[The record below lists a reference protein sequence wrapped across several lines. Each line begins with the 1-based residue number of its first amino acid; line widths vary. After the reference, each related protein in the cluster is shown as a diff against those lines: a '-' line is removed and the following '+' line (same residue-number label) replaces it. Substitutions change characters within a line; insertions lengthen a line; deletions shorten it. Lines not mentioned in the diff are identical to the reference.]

1 MASEASDG
9 PAAVS
14 RLAAL
19 LTAAAGT
26 APTPREIAEVLWLA
40 GQSETAQEAG
50 PTPPDPPRQAAGPV
64 PHAPDGQTPGLPSPA
79 VRQAPPDP
87 RVPLHL
93 PAPDAQPD
101 AAVAPGP
108 DPGTRPPAGGPSLL
122 APAPPMLH
130 RPLALQR
137 ALRPLKRRV
146 PEPRT
151 RVLDERA
158 TADRIARLGA
168 HPDVWL
174 PVLRPAHDRWLRL
187 NLVHDTGPT
196 MPLWR
201 PLVRELHTVL
211 AQSGVFRTVTL
222 HPVGPDGR
230 ARHVP
235 VPADGRTVTLVLSDC
250 MGPQWR
256 PGAAGTRWYATL
268 RHWAAHVPLAV
279 VQPLPEHLWHTTA
292 LPAEPG
298 LLSARA
304 AAAPTATLT
313 FTPYDPDP
321 DPDPGP
327 DAEDDP
333 GSAARPPGSL
343 PLPVLEPGA
352 PWLANWAS
360 LLAGPGGT
368 RLPGAAARLA
378 PAPPEPA
385 APAGGVGPSSPQ
397 DLVLRFRA
405 TASPEAFR
413 LAGHLALAVPS
424 VPVMRLVQRTVERD
438 PRPQHL
444 AEVVLSGMLT
454 ATPGSP
460 GHYAFRPGVRD
471 VLLRT
476 LPRTV
481 RARTRAFLAQVGGL
495 IDERA
500 GLAAGEFRTRTS
512 TADTPAPA
520 DTPDAPPGEPFAT
533 VTEET
538 VRRLGGTDG
547 AGSETGTEAE
557 AGTDRHATGTD
568 HETGTGAET
577 GTAPLDDPATDAPR
591 PIGDTPEAADA
602 SEAADAPTTL
612 IAGRYRLQGPRGH
625 GRRVREAVDT
635 RTGERVVVHLYPPQP
650 TGADRF
656 LREARILA
664 GIDSPHLI
672 RVLDH
677 GLHDPHPGSP
687 GPATPYLV
695 ARFEHGVTVAELVAG
710 SGPGVSL
717 PVFARLVCDGTA
729 GLAALHAHGLVRGQP
744 GWDGLLLRPDGTL
757 LLSRYALGEQSEG
770 RDARGDREAFERWL
784 GELAALVPDVP
795 PGLRPLL
802 DEIRRGHVPPAARD
816 RLAAVRD
823 SAGLRVRLFGRPRLD
838 RGDRSLE
845 LPGPEAQ
852 ALLCMLVLAHG
863 DRLTV
868 AQLAEGLWD
877 GPAPDGSDGSDASE
891 GSEGPDSPER
901 RVDAS
906 ARELARV
913 LGPGTVAATRD
924 GYALHLAGAS
934 VDMFAAEA
942 ELGQAAHGHSARPA
956 HPLSDEEVAGFFAE
970 EPLRGVPGPA
980 AAAARARLRGVL
992 RQLDVL
998 HGARTLHFTAGA
1010 GLTGRPETRIT
1021 LEYAVH
1027 QVLSRG
1033 GLGPGQYAVDVRADG
1048 YTVRADPGTALLPV
1062 LMAVLRWLPDHWA
1075 TLRQAP
1081 PLRVAF
1087 GRPRPAVDGT
1097 GPVVVVVP
1105 PALYDEFTASSA
1117 AAGPHRFHPLYE
1129 GPSPAAWYWPGAER
1143 RDLVSG
1149 PHVTPDLGRLGVPA
1163 PGRAAVVHTRPGG
1176 PPALLDPAAPYGG
1189 GPPLPVTYYEVD
1201 LTPQRAARRLTLP
1214 SSGKGGFTA
1223 AVELSWRVSDPVA
1236 FVRGDTADVAERLFA
1251 HLAERAPGITRRHA
1265 PRRAVGAQRALVA
1278 ELGDWPVPGLAVN
1291 CAVTLAPEYA
1301 PPPEVPGPAPAP
1313 RTPGDLFAGVRTVLF
1328 GFDGPLVRLFTAP
1341 RAREAALELLALAVE
1356 HRDPEDAL
1364 TGRPL
1369 AVTAARESLVHP
1381 LDVLRVFARDP
1392 VGPLLRRRLDELE
1405 LRAVTDAP
1413 TTHRSVV
1420 LVRTLYA
1427 AGLRVGVVT
1436 DVCAAAVAAHQERHR
1451 LPLTGWHGRGE
1462 DLTRLMPHP
1471 DALARALTGQ
1481 DAPALLVGSTPAEL
1495 GAAQRLGIR
1504 FVGLARNQT
1513 VEQSLRAAGCAHTVP
1528 SLTPLLEAAQAL

>member
-1 MASEASDG
+1 MASEGSDE
-9 PAAVS
+9 PAAVA

-40 GQSETAQEAG
+40 GRSAEEEGA
-50 PTPPDPPRQAAGPV
+50 PPHPGPPRQAAEPV
-64 PHAPDGQTPGLPSPA
+64 PYVPDGPAPGLPPPA
-79 VRQAPPDP
+79 VRQAPPAP
-87 RVPLHL
+87 RIPLHL
-93 PAPDAQPD
+93 PAPDARPD
-101 AAVAPGP
+101 TGRGP
-108 DPGTRPPAGGPSLL
+108 ATRPAAGGPSLL

-130 RPLALQR
+130 HPLALQR

-146 PEPRT
+146 PAART
-151 RVLDERA
+151 RELDERA

-174 PVLRPAHDRWLRL
+174 PVLRPAHERWLRL

-196 MPLWR
+196 MPVWR

-222 HPVGPDGR
+222 HPAGPDGR
-230 ARHVP
+230 APHVP
-235 VPADGRTVTLVLSDC
+235 VPADGRTVTLVVSDC
-250 MGPQWR
+250 TGPQWR
-256 PGAAGTRWYATL
+256 PGEAGARWYATL

-279 VQPLPEHLWHTTA
+279 VQPLPEHLWATTA

-304 AAAPTATLT
+304 AAAPTATLA
-313 FTPYDPDP
+313 FTPYDP
-321 DPDPGP
+321 G
-327 DAEDDP
+327 AHDDGP
-333 GSAARPPGSL
+333 GSTPRPPGSL
-343 PLPVLEPGA
+343 ALPVLEPGA

-360 LLAGPGGT
+360 LLADPGGA
-368 RLPGAAARLA
+368 RLPGAVAWLA

-385 APAGGVGPSSPQ
+385 APAGGPGPSSPQ
-397 DLVLRFRA
+397 DLVLHFRA

-424 VPVMRLVQRTVERD
+424 VPVMRLVQRAVERD

-460 GHYAFRPGVRD
+460 GHYAFRPGVRE

-481 RARTRAFLAQVGGL
+481 RARTRAFLARVGGL

-500 GLAAGEFRTRTS
+500 GLAAGEFRTRTT

-520 DTPDAPPGEPFAT
+520 DTTATPPPGEPFAT

-547 AGSETGTEAE
+547 SG
-557 AGTDRHATGTD
+557 AGTDAEVKTATGA
-568 HETGTGAET
+568 G
-577 GTAPLDDPATDAPR
+577 PALPDGPAADGVPPPAR
-591 PIGDTPEAADA
+591 DTPDAD
-602 SEAADAPTTL
+602 SPVGL
-612 IAGRYRLQGPRGH
+612 VGGRYRLLGPRGH
-625 GRRVREAVDT
+625 GRRVQEALDT

-650 TGADRF
+650 AGAERF
-656 LREARILA
+656 LREARVLA
-664 GIDSPHLI
+664 GIGSPHLI

-757 LLSRYALGEQSEG
+757 LFSRYALGEQSEG
-770 RDARGDREAFERWL
+770 LDARGDREAFARRL
-784 GELAALVPDVP
+784 AELAARVPDVP

-802 DEIRRGHVPPAARD
+802 EEIRGGHVPPTATD
-816 RLAAVRD
+816 RLAGVKD
-823 SAGLRVRLFGRPRLD
+823 SAGLRVRLFGPPRLD
-838 RGDRSLE
+838 RGGRPLE

-852 ALLCMLVLAHG
+852 ALLSMLVLARG
-863 DRLTV
+863 DRLARTR
-868 AQLAEGLWD
+868 LAEGL
-877 GPAPDGSDGSDASE
+877 GGRPDPD
-891 GSEGPDSPER
+891 GPDS
-901 RVDAS
+901 RVDAP

-924 GYALHLAGAS
+924 GYALHPAGAW
-934 VDMFAAEA
+934 VDVFAAEA
-942 ELGQAAHGHSARPA
+942 ELDRAGHGHGARPA
-956 HPLSDEEVAGFFAE
+956 HPLSEDEVAGFFAE
-970 EPLRGVPGPA
+970 EPLHGVPGPA
-980 AAAARARLRGVL
+980 AEAARTRLREVL
-992 RQLDVL
+992 RQLDDL
-998 HGARTLHFTAGA
+998 YGARTLSFTAGPD
-1010 GLTGRPETRIT
+1010 LTGRPETRIT

-1033 GLGPGQYAVDVRADG
+1033 GLGPGQYAVHVRADG
-1048 YTVRADPGTALLPV
+1048 YTVRAAPGTALLPV
-1062 LMAVLRWLPDHWA
+1062 LMAVLRWLPGHWA
-1075 TLRQAP
+1075 TLREPP

-1087 GRPRPAVDGT
+1087 GRARPAVAGAA
-1097 GPVVVVVP
+1097 PVVVVVP
-1105 PALYDEFTASSA
+1105 PALYGEFTASSA

-1129 GPSPAAWYWPGAER
+1129 GPRPAAWYWPGAEH

-1149 PHVTPDLGRLGVPA
+1149 PHVTTDLGRLGVPA

-1176 PPALLDPAAPYGG
+1176 PLTLLDPAAPYGG

-1214 SSGKGGFTA
+1214 GSGKGGFTA
-1223 AVELSWRVSDPVA
+1223 AVELTWRVADPVA
-1236 FVRGDTADVAERLFA
+1236 FVRGETAEVAERLFA
-1251 HLAERAPGITRRHA
+1251 HLVERAPLITRRYP
-1265 PRRAVGAQRALVA
+1265 PRRAVGAQRALGA
-1278 ELGDWPVPGLAVN
+1278 ELGDWPVPGLAVS

-1301 PPPEVPGPAPAP
+1301 PPPEVPAPAPAP
-1313 RTPGDLFAGVRTVLF
+1313 RTPGDLLAGTRTVLL

-1341 RAREAALELLALAVE
+1341 RAREAALELLALAAE
-1356 HRDPEDAL
+1356 HRAPEDAL

-1369 AVTAARESLVHP
+1369 AVAAARESLVDP

-1405 LRAVTDAP
+1405 LRAVADAP
-1413 TTHRSVV
+1413 TTHRSVA
-1420 LVRTLYA
+1420 LVRTLHA

-1436 DVCAAAVAAHQERHR
+1436 DICEAAVRHHLERHR
-1451 LPLTGWHGRGE
+1451 LPLTGLHGRGE

-1471 DALARALTGQ
+1471 DGLVRALTGQ
-1481 DAPALLVGSTPAEL
+1481 DAPALLVGSTLAEL

-1513 VEQSLRAAGCAHTVP
+1513 VEQALRAAGCESTVP
-1528 SLTPLLEAAQAL
+1528 SLTPLLEAARGL

>member
-1 MASEASDG
+1 MASEASDD
-9 PAAVS
+9 PAAVA

-26 APTPREIAEVLWLA
+26 APTPRELAEVLWLA
-40 GQSETAQEAG
+40 SQSEAAEVAG
-50 PTPPDPPRQAAGPV
+50 PTPPGPPRQAAEPV
-64 PHAPDGQTPGLPSPA
+64 PHAPDGQVPGPPSPA
-79 VRQAPPDP
+79 VRQVPPDP

-93 PAPDAQPD
+93 PAPDVRPD
-101 AAVAPGP
+101 PRAS
-108 DPGTRPPAGGPSLL
+108 PGTRPPAGGPSLL

-201 PLVRELHTVL
+201 PLVRELHAVL

-256 PGAAGTRWYATL
+256 PGAAGARWYATL
-268 RHWAAHVPLAV
+268 RHWAAHGPLAV
-279 VQPLPEHLWHTTA
+279 VQPLPEHLWATTA
-292 LPAEPG
+292 LPAAPG
-298 LLSARA
+298 LLSARS

-313 FTPYDPDP
+313 FTPYDPDADA
-321 DPDPGP
+321 DPDDGH
-327 DAEDDP
+327 A
-333 GSAARPPGSL
+333 SAARPPGSL
-343 PLPVLEPGA
+343 ALPVLEPGA
-352 PWLANWAS
+352 RWLANWAS
-360 LLAGPGGT
+360 LLADPGGA

-385 APAGGVGPSSPQ
+385 APAGGPGPSSPQ

-460 GHYAFRPGVRD
+460 GHYAFRPGVRE

-481 RARTRAFLAQVGGL
+481 RARTRAFLARVGGL

-500 GLAAGEFRTRTS
+500 GLAAGEFRTRT
-512 TADTPAPA
+512 AGVDTRAPA
-520 DTPDAPPGEPFAT
+520 DAPETPPGEPFAT

-538 VRRLGGTDG
+538 VRRLGGPDG
-547 AGSETGTEAE
+547 TGSEA
-557 AGTDRHATGTD
+557 ATAA
-568 HETGTGAET
+568 GTGADAGT
-577 GTAPLDDPATDAPR
+577 GTAASPTRLDGPATDDPPPTGSTSGASAHH
-591 PIGDTPEAADA
+591 DVLEAAEAAEAAEATDA
-602 SEAADAPTTL
+602 SDSPTPL
-612 IAGRYRLQGPRGH
+612 LDGRYRLKGPRGH

-650 TGADRF
+650 SGAGRF
-656 LREARILA
+656 LREARVLA
-664 GIDSPHLI
+664 RTDSPHLV

-729 GLAALHAHGLVRGQP
+729 ALAALHAHGLVRGQP
-744 GWDGLLLRPDGTL
+744 GHDGLLLRTDGTL

-770 RDARGDREAFERWL
+770 LDAHGDRRAFERWL

-795 PGLRPLL
+795 PGLRPLV
-802 DEIRRGHVPPAARD
+802 DEIRGGRVPPDARD

-823 SAGLRVRLFGRPRLD
+823 SDRLRVRLFGRPRLD
-838 RGDRSLE
+838 RGDRPLE
-845 LPGPEAQ
+845 LPGPQAQ
-852 ALLCMLVLAHG
+852 ALLCMLVLTPGH
-863 DRLTV
+863 RLTT
-868 AQLAEGLWD
+868 AQLAEGLGDRPAPADIGGSD
-877 GPAPDGSDGSDASE
+877 GPDGPDGS
-891 GSEGPDSPER
+891 ER
-901 RVDAS
+901 RVDAA
-906 ARELARV
+906 ARELARA

-934 VDMFAAEA
+934 VDVFAGEA
-942 ELGQAAHGHSARPA
+942 ELDHAEHGHRARPA
-956 HPLSDEEVAGFFAE
+956 HPLSEDEVAAFFAE

-992 RQLDVL
+992 RRLDVL
-998 HGARTLHFTAGA
+998 YGARTLHVTAGS

-1033 GLGPGQYAVDVRADG
+1033 GLAPGQYAVDVRADG

-1087 GRPRPAVDGT
+1087 GRPRPAVDGA

-1143 RDLVSG
+1143 RDLVDG

-1176 PPALLDPAAPYGG
+1176 PLTLLDPAAPYGG

-1201 LTPQRAARRLTLP
+1201 LAPQRAARRLTLP

-1223 AVELSWRVSDPVA
+1223 AVELSWRVADPVA
-1236 FVRGDTADVAERLFA
+1236 FVRGGPADVAERLFA
-1251 HLAERAPGITRRHA
+1251 HLAERAPGITRRHP
-1265 PRRAVGAQRALVA
+1265 PRRAVGAQRALDA
-1278 ELGDWPVPGLAVN
+1278 ELGDWPVPGLAVS

-1313 RTPGDLFAGVRTVLF
+1313 RTPGDLLAGVRTVLL
-1328 GFDGPLVRLFTAP
+1328 GFDGPLVRLFTGP

-1356 HRDPEDAL
+1356 HRDVEDAL

-1369 AVTAARESLVHP
+1369 AVAAARESLVHP

-1405 LRAVTDAP
+1405 LAAVADAP
-1413 TTHRSVV
+1413 TTHRSVA
-1420 LVRTLYA
+1420 LVRTLHT

-1451 LPLTGWHGRGE
+1451 LPLTGWHCRGE

-1471 DALARALTGQ
+1471 DALARALTNQ

-1513 VEQSLRAAGCAHTVP
+1513 VEQSLRAAGCESTVP
-1528 SLTPLLEAAQAL
+1528 SLTPLLEAAQSL